1 MPKEWSKMP
10 KETFFTAISRW
21 RVVSRRALAQE
32 RGVVGETPNLAARLQ
47 SLSAPNTLVIAE
59 ATRRQIGGLFDLEDL
74 GPQQLAGFGEPQHA
88 WQVLNES
95 DEVSRFEALRSGETP
110 LVGREEEMELL
121 LRRWQQAK
129 AGRGR
134 VVLLAGEPGIGKS
147 RITAA
152 LLAKLEPN
160 SLVRMRY
167 FCSERHTQSALHPV
181 AQQLERA
188 AVIGPDDTTTQRLDK
203 LEALLAP
210 TSQDLKRDVVLI
222 SDLLAIP

>member
-1 MPKEWSKMP
+1 MP

-110 LVGREEEMELL
+110 LVGREEELELL
-121 LRRWQQAK
+121 SESVGCKHRATADGRTQSRTF
-129 AGRGR
+129 GRGR
-134 VVLLAGEPGIGKS
+134 LRQESRQDHLTRLPRRARGLQNYPAPLSKGRWETQTFCVQHGEHPDLPG
-147 RITAA
+147 
-152 LLAKLEPN
+152 
-160 SLVRMRY
+160 
-167 FCSERHTQSALHPV
+167 
-181 AQQLERA
+181 
-188 AVIGPDDTTTQRLDK
+188 
-203 LEALLAP
+203 
-210 TSQDLKRDVVLI
+210 
-222 SDLLAIP
+222 